1 MTESRI
7 VDRLRS
13 KVTEHESYQPFIV
26 LVPDRDTVRAAGIA
40 GEIVLIA
47 LTRRV
52 CDAYGTRREL
62 VRINLVDRMVDGRSK
77 GKRRQHGAELN
88 DENAITGSGKIVC
101 ACGGAGTERV
111 CYAWARRLVYAA
123 TGGCPT
129 RRTKQRNR
137 QGEKREY
144 TSTHGWVSLC
154 VSLCES
160 RGDRQ
165 ARTRSVLII
174 SILRNLST
182 HNLRTS
188 STFWDDSGAACFP
201 RQEGWSSP
209 GDAEGNFI
217 ALNAA
222 TGKALWQFQCDASVY
237 SSPMSFA
244 IDGKQYMAV
253 AAGSAGFTVALYCT
267 WGGPTG

>member
-1 MTESRI
+1 
-7 VDRLRS
+7 
-13 KVTEHESYQPFIV
+13 
-26 LVPDRDTVRAAGIA
+26 
-40 GEIVLIA
+40 
-47 LTRRV
+47 
-52 CDAYGTRREL
+52 
-62 VRINLVDRMVDGRSK
+62 MVDGGSK
-77 GKRRQHGAELN
+77 GKRRQHGVELN
-88 DENAITGSGKIVC
+88 DENAVAASGKIVG

-111 CYAWARRLVYAA
+111 CYAARWLLYAA
-123 TGGCPT
+123 TGGDLCPT
-129 RRTKQRNR
+129 LGTKQRNR

-253 AAGSAGFTVALYCT
+253 AAGSALFTFAL
-267 WGGPTG
+267 P